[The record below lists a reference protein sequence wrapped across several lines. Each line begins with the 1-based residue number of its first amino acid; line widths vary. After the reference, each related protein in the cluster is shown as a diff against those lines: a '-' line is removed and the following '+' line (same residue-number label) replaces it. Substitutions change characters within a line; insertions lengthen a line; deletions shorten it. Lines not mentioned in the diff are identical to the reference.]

1 VENVYTQTLMY
12 FISLTKKKPLLKQ
25 KTSEQVSQPTGDGV
39 RICTNEKTQQHKH
52 TKLPSTCK
60 EEA

>member
-1 VENVYTQTLMY
+1 MC
-12 FISLTKKKPLLKQ
+12 FIPLTKNPLLKH
-25 KTSEQVSQPTGDGV
+25 KTSNQVSQPTTGDGI
-39 RICTNEKTQQHKH
+39 RICTNGKTQQYKH